1 MAGLGGMPYLRR
13 RGHTVAALVAAAVRA
28 GAFSTACTLLAMQTD
43 HLFFGGM
50 PSWPM
55 RLLVVAGLFAFAL
68 PRATGA
74 ASAGRW
80 LAVLVAGQVVACC
93 CFELLRVLDPAG
105 EGPWGAEVR
114 RRPSLVLLQILL
126 TLLVSFMLHRAD
138 AGCRRV
144 LRDLEGTLR
153 RLPLP
158 LWRELYLLF
167 TYAVPE
173 ARQPRAPATS
183 TLTRTSPRLL
193 ILSRAVARRGPP
205 SPTPLSA

>member
-1 MAGLGGMPYLRR
+1 
-13 RGHTVAALVAAAVRA
+13 
-28 GAFSTACTLLAMQTD
+28 MQSD
-43 HLFFGGM
+43 HLVFGGM

-55 RLLVVAGLFAFAL
+55 RLLVVAGLFAAAL

-80 LAVLVAGQVVACC
+80 LAVLVAGQMAACC

-144 LRDLEGTLR
+144 LRDLQGALR

-158 LWRELYLLF
+158 VWRELYRLL
-167 TYAVPE
+167 TYTASE
-173 ARQPRAPATS
+173 APQSWVPATS
-183 TLTRTSPRLL
+183 IPTRTSPRLL
-193 ILSRAVARRGPP
+193 VLSRAVARRGPP
-205 SPTPLSA
+205 SPLPLSA

>member
-1 MAGLGGMPYLRR
+1 
-13 RGHTVAALVAAAVRA
+13 
-28 GAFSTACTLLAMQTD
+28 MQTH
-43 HLFFGGM
+43 HLFFSGM

-55 RLLVVAGLFAFAL
+55 RLLVVVGLFAVAL
-68 PRATGA
+68 PRASGT

-80 LAVLVAGQVVACC
+80 LALIVAGQTIACC
-93 CFELLRVLDPAG
+93 CFELLAIFEPTG

-114 RRPSLVLLQILL
+114 RRPSLVLLQLLL

-144 LRDLEGTLR
+144 LRDLEGALR

-158 LWRELYLLF
+158 VWRELYQLF

-173 ARQPRAPATS
+173 AREPLVPAS
-183 TLTRTSPRLL
+183 SSPTRTSPRLL
-193 ILSRAVARRGPP
+193 VLSRAVARRGPP
-205 SPTPLSA
+205 SPLPLSA